1 MSSSRAPRVV
11 RMNEVV
17 VKQRRVPSRSHSFRG
32 VRSSE
37 GFTVVELLITAS
49 IFIVILAAVLGF
61 LVSGTR
67 AYSVTSE
74 RSEAL
79 QDSEAV
85 LQLLRYEV
93 AMAGYRGIEASTYG
107 RTFTSGSDETLVVHR
122 TSDGDVLT
130 LRYFEDRFI
139 SGSDTGE
146 RVVSFYVDETSNALV
161 RQETRPGLS
170 GSGQTTELMVGNIS
184 NMIVQDVIGRW
195 REQVSVDAILGGADP
210 PESIAGLNMVIQFVD
225 GTDWEF
231 LIGVSNPQVF
241 NATAGL

>member
-1 MSSSRAPRVV
+1 MIEPSGVSMSPAP
-11 RMNEVV
+11 
-17 VKQRRVPSRSHSFRG
+17 SLSTLRG
-32 VRSSE
+32 PASIE
-37 GFTVVELLITAS
+37 GFTVTELLVTAS

-93 AMAGYRGIEASTYG
+93 AMAGFRGIEASTFG
-107 RTFTSGSDETLVVHR
+107 RAFSSGSDDTLTVHR

-130 LRYFEDRFI
+130 LRYFEDRFL
-139 SGSDTGE
+139 SESDSGE
-146 RVVSFYVDETSNALV
+146 RVVSFFVDETSNALV
-161 RQETRPGLS
+161 RQEDRPGDS
-170 GSGQTTELMVGNIS
+170 SASQTTELMVGNIS
-184 NMIVQDVIGRW
+184 NMVVIEVIGRW
-195 REQVSVDAILGGADP
+195 REQVTVDEILDGSEP
-210 PESIAGLNMVIQFVD
+210 PEAIAGLNMLIQFVD
-225 GTDWEF
+225 GTRWEF

-241 NATAGL
+241 RVTSGT